1 MTGLFFYYI
10 CGMKPLLKLI
20 PFLSV
25 LFGTAACQQ
34 RDDRWFEDDLRR
46 LDEALA
52 RAEEYVNVKKQQ
64 ISSIENMLH
73 SRGVEPVQQYHIYGR
88 LFEECEAFQFDKAKE
103 ALDAQIEIADQLGDK
118 FLKNNAQINRARLLT
133 MAGYYHEAENV
144 FNQIDTLTLNEMQ
157 MICWYST
164 RQKYLTDYNEYVSSA
179 GFTVPSLDKVS
190 YYQKQLTQKLPEQS
204 YYRRHIAILSL
215 MSEDKLGEAYEA
227 NKSLIATLD
236 RSSRNYAVQAYWQG
250 QICDQR
256 GNTKEAVHWFVES
269 ALCDI
274 QGSIKD
280 NASLS
285 TLAAILLDLSEADRA
300 FRYIRFSLEDA
311 TFYNAKLRKVQIATS
326 FPMIEKAYHDSREVQ
341 ELQKR
346 LYMNVI
352 ILIACI
358 LAFLCVLII
367 RLYQKDRKS
376 SKELITKNQQLVQ
389 YNQSIEAAEESLRKT
404 NLKLLEANAAKEE
417 YLGLFL
423 SMCSGYLDKL
433 KKTISRDQYEAEL
446 KSFYKTFDT
455 SFLSLYP
462 NFVED
467 FNDLLQMEH
476 RIVLKEGEMLN
487 TELRIFALIKLGI
500 TQSSHIASLLRYSVN
515 TIYNYRAQIKNAVK
529 ADREN
534 FEDRVKKIGSRR

>member
-1 MTGLFFYYI
+1 MQVGV
-10 CGMKPLLKLI
+10 G
-20 PFLSV
+20 PF
-25 LFGTAACQQ
+25 
-34 RDDRWFEDDLRR
+34 ENDLRR
-46 LDEALA
+46 LDDALS
-52 RAEEYVNVKKQQ
+52 RAQEYVTVKEQK
-64 ISSIENMLH
+64 ISTIENMLH
-73 SRGVEPVQQYHIYGR
+73 SRGVDLLQQYYIYGR
-88 LFEECEAFQFDKAKE
+88 LFDECEAFQFDKAKD
-103 ALDAQIEIADQLGDK
+103 ALDAQIEIAEQLGNLS
-118 FLKNNAQINRARLLT
+118 LKNTAMLNRARLLT
-133 MAGYYHEAENV
+133 MAGYYHEADAM
-144 FNQIDTLTLNEMQ
+144 FAKIDTTSLDEMQ
-157 MICWYST
+157 MLMWYSA
-164 RQKYLTDYNEYVSSA
+164 RQKYLTDYDEYVSSA
-179 GFTVPSLDKVS
+179 GFEVKDLEKAG
-190 YYQKQLTQKLPEQS
+190 YYQEKIRLMLPESS
-204 YYRRHIAILSL
+204 YYRRHIGILSL
-215 MSEDKLGEAYEA
+215 MSEEKLGEAYEA

-256 GNTKEAVHWFVES
+256 GNGQEALHWFVES

-274 QGSIKD
+274 QGAIKD

-285 TLAAILLDLSEADRA
+285 TLAAILLDLSETDRA

-326 FPMIEKAYHDSREVQ
+326 FPMIERAYSDSRDVQ
-341 ELQKR
+341 EKDRKHFLHS
-346 LYMNVI
+346 I
-352 ILIACI
+352 ILIACA
-358 LAFLCVLII
+358 LAFLCVLVI
-367 RLYQKDRKS
+367 RLYQKDRAT
-376 SKELITKNQQLVQ
+376 SKELINKNQQLVL
-389 YNQSIEAAEESLRKT
+389 YNQSIESAEESLRKT

-417 YLGLFL
+417 YIGLFL

-433 KKTISRDQYEAEL
+433 KKTITRDQYESEL

-467 FNDLLQMEH
+467 FNDLLKDDQ
-476 RIVLKEGEMLN
+476 RIVLKDGEMLN

-529 ADREN
+529 EDRGN

>member
-1 MTGLFFYYI
+1 
-10 CGMKPLLKLI
+10 MKPYLKLI
-20 PFLSV
+20 SLFLLSGLVSCIQVEDSPF
-25 LFGTAACQQ
+25 
-34 RDDRWFEDDLRR
+34 ENDLRR
-46 LDEALA
+46 LDDALS
-52 RAEEYVNVKKQQ
+52 RAQEYVTVKEQK
-64 ISSIENMLH
+64 ISTIENMLH
-73 SRGVEPVQQYHIYGR
+73 SRGVDLVQQYHIYGR
-88 LFEECEAFQFDKAKE
+88 LFDECEAFQFDKAKD
-103 ALDAQIEIADQLGDK
+103 ALDAQILIAEQLGDMS
-118 FLKNNAQINRARLLT
+118 LKNTSMLNRARLLT
-133 MAGYYHEAENV
+133 MAGYYHEADAM
-144 FNQIDTLTLNEMQ
+144 FGKIDTTSLDQMQ
-157 MICWYST
+157 MLNWYSA
-164 RQKYLTDYNEYVSSA
+164 RQKYLTDYDEYVSSA
-179 GFTVPSLDKVS
+179 GFKVKDLEKDG
-190 YYQKQLTQKLPEQS
+190 YYQEQIIQILPESS
-204 YYRRHIAILSL
+204 YYRRHLGILSL
-215 MSEDKLGEAYEA
+215 MSEKKLGEAYEA

-256 GNTKEAVHWFVES
+256 GYTQEAVHWFVES

-274 QGSIKD
+274 QGAIKD

-285 TLAAILLDLSEADRA
+285 TLSAKLLDLSEADRA
-300 FRYIRFSLEDA
+300 FRYIRFSLGDA
-311 TFYNAKLRKVQIATS
+311 TFYNAKLRRVQLATS
-326 FPMIEKAYHDSREVQ
+326 FPMIESAYSESREIQ
-341 ELQKR
+341 EKDRRRFLH
-346 LYMNVI
+346 VTV
-352 ILIACI
+352 LIACL

-376 SKELITKNQQLVQ
+376 SRELIDKNQQLVK
-389 YNQSIEAAEESLRKT
+389 YNRSIESAEESLRKT

-433 KKTISRDQYEAEL
+433 KKTITRDQYEAEL

-455 SFLSLYP
+455 SFLTLYP

-467 FNDLLQMEH
+467 FNSLLKEDQ
-476 RIVLKEGEMLN
+476 RIVLKDGEMLN

-529 ADREN
+529 EDRGN

>member
-1 MTGLFFYYI
+1 MCGGILFYYI
-10 CGMKPLLKLI
+10 CNMKPHLKLI
-20 PFLSV
+20 ALLLLSSLV
-25 LFGTAACQQ
+25 SCLQVEESQ
-34 RDDRWFEDDLRR
+34 FENDLRR
-46 LDEALA
+46 LDDAL
-52 RAEEYVNVKKQQ
+52 RRSQEYVTVKEQK
-64 ISSIENMLH
+64 ISTIENMLH
-73 SRGVEPVQQYHIYGR
+73 SRGVDPLQQYHIYGM
-88 LFEECEAFQFDKAKE
+88 LFEECEAFQFDKAKD
-103 ALDAQIEIADQLGDK
+103 ALDEQIKVADHLGDAV
-118 FLKNNAQINRARLLT
+118 LKNNAMLNRVRLLT
-133 MAGYYHEAENV
+133 MAGYYHEADAM
-144 FNQIDTLTLNEMQ
+144 FGQIDTTSLNEMQ
-157 MICWYST
+157 KLMWYSA

-179 GFTVPSLDKVS
+179 GFSVPGLEKVS
-190 YYQKQLTQKLPEQS
+190 YYQEKIKRMLPESS
-204 YYRRHIAILSL
+204 YYSCHIGILSL
-215 MSEDKLGEAYEA
+215 ISQEKLGEAYEA

-256 GNTKEAVHWFVES
+256 GYTQESVYWFVES

-274 QGSIKD
+274 QEAIKD

-285 TLAAILLDLSEADRA
+285 TLAAILLDLSETDRA

-311 TFYNAKLRKVQIATS
+311 TFYNAKLRKVQLATS
-326 FPMIEKAYHDSREVQ
+326 FPMIESAYSESREIQ
-341 ELQKR
+341 EKDR
-346 LYMNVI
+346 RHFTHTI
-352 ILIACI
+352 IMIACV

-367 RLYQKDRKS
+367 RLYQKDRITS
-376 SKELITKNQQLVQ
+376 RELINKNEQLVQ
-389 YNQSIEAAEESLRKT
+389 YNRSIESAEESLRKT

-467 FNDLLQMEH
+467 FNDLLKEDQ
-476 RIVLKEGEMLN
+476 RIVLKDGEMLN

-529 ADREN
+529 EDRGN